1 VVISFLV
8 IAIIYSSFSEF
19 AQGRPIWGTHH
30 CNSNF
35 LEEKCCWMDV
45 PDVGPVSLICQTCY
59 DKDGYDGYEDC
70 DPYVVTRTEAG
81 DVRAPIEGGV
91 IEDSLTPTSP
101 FAPPTGVLEQPL
113 TATTPPPLFGRNDP
127 NVPLQGGGVFGQP
140 TPTPPPTSPFAP
152 PTGGV
157 FDPPKPAP
165 TIILTPFP
173 FPSPSPVSPIPTPT
187 SPFSPPTGGV
197 FDQPTVS
204 PPTPVTTP
212 PPPQTLPPTP
222 PQDDGSGPLNPQGGG
237 ILQQPEEVEDPEG
250 EGENEEEEGSSDGD
264 QGQETA
270 GPLT

>member
-1 VVISFLV
+1 LFPKPLIFVVISFLV

-91 IEDSLTPTSP
+91 LEDSLTPTSP

-157 FDPPKPAP
+157 FDPPKA
-165 TIILTPFP
+165 
-173 FPSPSPVSPIPTPT
+173 
-187 SPFSPPTGGV
+187 
-197 FDQPTVS
+197 S
-204 PPTPVTTP
+204 PPTPVVTP
-212 PPPQTLPPTP
+212 PPLTLPPTP

-237 ILQQPEEVEDPEG
+237 ILQQPEEVEDPED